1 MRTWLGPVR
10 SPRVAE
16 AAASDTPTA
25 VPGRRWAALSR
36 RLDPVHPVLLGVGA
50 AVQVVAI
57 ALAAPGLAVA
67 GLAVGS
73 LADLAA
79 GDGSGTWAGRLRR
92 AGLGVVPRT
101 SLRLA
106 WLLAALAV
114 TGLTAAQ
121 ALAFGAGV
129 AAIVL
134 GARVVQVSLAR
145 VVDRQPPTGVRHL
158 GAGLDLAGFHP
169 RVAWWR
175 LILIT
180 LLAALELP
188 LALGAWLLVVGPV
201 AVGWALVLMAVLV
214 PVAAALAAAVWSQR
228 FLASDRVP
236 RYREALSSELAALDT
251 EVIVYFTGDADAT
264 YQLDQWLPVFD
275 QLDPLPLLVLREA
288 THLKQMRPSR
298 LPVLLARRH
307 ADVEQVLNADP
318 AVALYVGN
326 AGRNIHLWRYGHIRH
341 VFLNHGDSDKVSS
354 ANPVVKVYDE
364 LYVAGQV
371 AVDRYAAAGVDLP
384 AERFTIV
391 GRPQL
396 DRLLTDRQRH
406 GDGPPTLLYAPTW
419 EGYFAA
425 ADYSSVAP
433 MGVELVRHVLTH
445 HPEIRLVFK
454 PHPLSGFVRK
464 DAARATTEITRM
476 LRAAGA
482 PHVVAVDHPELDLLA
497 WFDRSDVLL
506 ADVSAVVTDF
516 LQTDKPYLVTN
527 PRGLE
532 RVTFDQRF
540 PSHRA
545 AYVVDPDLDE
555 LSHHLDAAFGDDP
568 LAEQRAEM
576 KRAVLG
582 EHPDGPLAT
591 FEAALAASVAR
602 SRADAVRISN
612 TFAYDERAEEST

>member
-1 MRTWLGPVR
+1 M
-10 SPRVAE
+10 AE
-16 AAASDTPTA
+16 AAARDTPPA

-36 RLDPVHPVLLGVGA
+36 RLDPVHPLLLVLGG

-57 ALAAPGLAVA
+57 ALGAPGLAVA
-67 GLAVGS
+67 GIVIGS
-73 LADLAA
+73 LADLVA
-79 GDGSGTWAGRLRR
+79 GDGSGSWAGRLRR
-92 AGLGVVPRT
+92 AGLGVVPRS

-106 WLLAALAV
+106 LLLAALAV

-121 ALAFGAGV
+121 ALAVGAGV

-134 GARVVQVSLAR
+134 GTRAVQVSLGR

-158 GAGLDLAGFHP
+158 GADLDLAGFHP

-188 LALGAWLLVVGPV
+188 LAAGAWLLVAGQVTL
-201 AVGWALVLMAVLV
+201 GWALVLICVLV
-214 PVAAALAAAVWSQR
+214 PVAVALAAATWAQR
-228 FLASDRVP
+228 FLTSDRVA
-236 RYREALSSELAALDT
+236 RYREALSRELATLDT
-251 EVIVYFTGDADAT
+251 EVVVYFTGDEEAT

-275 QLDPLPLLVLREA
+275 QLEPRPLLVLREA
-288 THLKQMRPSR
+288 VHLRQMRPSR

-307 ADVEQVLNADP
+307 ADVEQVLDADP

-326 AGRNIHLWRYGHIRH
+326 AGRNIHLWRYGRIRH

-371 AVDRYAAAGVDLP
+371 AVERYAAAGVDLP
-384 AERFTIV
+384 PERFTVV

-396 DRLLTDRQRH
+396 DHLLTGRRRH

-425 ADYSSVAP
+425 ADYSSVAA
-433 MGVELVRHVLTH
+433 MGVDLVRHVLTH
-445 HPEIRLVFK
+445 HPELRLVFK

-464 DAARATTEITRM
+464 DAARATEDITR
-476 LRAAGA
+476 LVRAAGA
-482 PHVVAVDHPELDLLA
+482 PHVVAADHPELDLLA

-506 ADVSAVVTDF
+506 ADISAVVTDF

-527 PRGLE
+527 PRGLD
-532 RVTFDQRF
+532 RATFDARF

-545 AYVVDPDLDE
+545 AYVVDPDLAT
-555 LSHHLDAAFGDDP
+555 LPGHLDAAFGDDP
-568 LAEQRAEM
+568 LAEQRAQM

-602 SRADAVRISN
+602 SRADAARISN
-612 TFAYDERAEEST
+612 TFSYDR